1 MPRRK
6 FKNTSAKRSIKK
18 LDLSKLNINPMQ
30 SLGDRSIVIENSELF
45 PSFKQMLKNEEN
57 IENPNI
63 LSPKQFSQFK
73 NKSSSIEE
81 KFDNEND
88 PIYDL
93 DEAPNNLNTISS
105 NPVVEYYS
113 NFIEEEMSKGTKRST
128 IRRNKVEKKNAY

>member
-6 FKNTSAKRSIKK
+6 FKNTNTKRTIKK
-18 LDLSKLNINPMQ
+18 LDLSKLNIDPIQ
-30 SLGDRSIVIENSELF
+30 SLGERSIALENSELF

-57 IENPNI
+57 VENPNI
-63 LSPKQFSQFK
+63 LSPNQFFQFK

-93 DEAPNNLNTISS
+93 DEAPNKLNTMSS
-105 NPVVEYYS
+105 NPVLEYYS
-113 NFIEEEMSKGTKRST
+113 NFIEEEISKGTKRST
-128 IRRNKVEKKNAY
+128 IRKNKVEKKNAY